1 MRARDATRDGWDA
14 MDVRARRGCARTIA
28 VRGSSRANE
37 EATGGWMKKAPL
49 EKEKRRGGEQR

>member
-1 MRARDATRDGWDA
+1 

-37 EATGGWMKKAPL
+37 DATGGWMKKAPL